1 MIGRITLAMLC
12 LFGSSRLVPAQTVVY
27 QETFGNSGSTNYQL
41 NNKTYVLTDWQ
52 VYWGATGS
60 NGTAIRAVVSNAPSK
75 PGSAANVGTNQ
86 ATMSEEKGCIY
97 TDLPSNT
104 YFFLTSTE
112 TGGTID
118 LKQTSGLTF
127 SWYQNNNDPADG
139 FRLAVQIDGSWY
151 VTRKLFSTGPNV
163 WDEVSF
169 SFVTDSASW
178 RALNFTPKHALSL
191 GAELTT
197 DLPSGNITGF
207 GLYTDS
213 GTGKTKRFDTFSV
226 SIKGEK

>member
-1 MIGRITLAMLC
+1 MLRLIALVALC
-12 LFGSSRLVPAQTVVY
+12 LFGNFRFIQAQTVVY
-27 QETFGNSGSTNYQL
+27 QETFGNSGSTNYPL
-41 NNKTYVLTDWQ
+41 NNKAYVLTDWQ

-75 PGSAANVGTNQ
+75 PSSAANVGTNN
-86 ATMSEEKGCIY
+86 ATMSEEKGCVY
-97 TDLPSNT
+97 TDLPSNA
-104 YFFLTSTE
+104 YFFCATSE
-112 TGGTID
+112 AGSAID
-118 LKQTSGLTF
+118 LRQAPGLIF

-139 FRLAVQIDGSWY
+139 FRLAVQIEGSWY
-151 VTRKLFSTGPNV
+151 VTRQLFSTGPRV

-178 RALNFTPKHALSL
+178 RTLNFAPNQTLAL

-197 DLPSGNITGF
+197 DLPAGNITGF
-207 GLYTDS
+207 GLYTDV

-226 SIKGEK
+226 SIKSEK